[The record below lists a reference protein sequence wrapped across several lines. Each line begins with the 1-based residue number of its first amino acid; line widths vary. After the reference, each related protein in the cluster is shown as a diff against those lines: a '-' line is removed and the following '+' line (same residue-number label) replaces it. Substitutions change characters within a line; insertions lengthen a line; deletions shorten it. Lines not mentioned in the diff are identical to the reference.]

1 MIIATCGYGNT
12 GASAVLDFYRGY
24 DSIQLLDTYE
34 FQFLHQPDGICDL
47 KYHLTNSKERI
58 GVDTAIK
65 RYIRLQKHSFF
76 AENMRTLIGTEYDK
90 WWKAY
95 IDELTCASWQGISSA
110 YDPLD
115 ISDYVGNKYIDR
127 VIKYSDVA
135 VRKINK
141 DFHLRRNMPKYFS
154 IMSESEF
161 DEITAIYIRKF
172 FSLLGRD
179 PKEKLVVDMLFS
191 ASNPHQ
197 GMEFFEDARALVVV
211 RDPRDLYVAAKQKPE
226 RARYMPQGDVESFVK
241 FYKLLRESVVEDES
255 VHVIQYEDLIYKYEE
270 TAQRLMRIAG
280 LSERP
285 EHEYECFNPCVS
297 VKYTNNTKLYQ
308 QYAGDIH
315 YIENA
320 LSEYLYDF
328 QHAVKPKDVQTDKQI
343 YRGSY

>member
-12 GASAVLDFYRGY
+12 GASAVLDFYREY

-34 FQFLHQPDGICDL
+34 FQLLHQPDGICDL
-47 KYHLTNSKERI
+47 KYHLTSSKERI

-65 RYIRLQKHSFF
+65 RFIRLQKHSFF
-76 AENMRTLIGTEYDK
+76 AEHMRMLIGTEYDK

-95 IDELTCASWQGISSA
+95 IDELTCVRWQGMSSA

-115 ISDYVGNKYIDR
+115 LSDYVGNKYIDR
-127 VIKYSDVA
+127 AIKYSDVA

-141 DFHLRRNMPKYFS
+141 DLHLRKNMPKYFS
-154 IMSESEF
+154 ILSESAF
-161 DEITAIYIRKF
+161 DQITAKYINRF
-172 FSLLGRD
+172 FTLLGRD
-179 PKEKLVVDMLFS
+179 PEEILLVDMLFS

-211 RDPRDLYVAAKQKPE
+211 RDPRDLYVVAKQKPE
-226 RARYMPQGDVESFVK
+226 RARYMPQGNVESFVT
-241 FYKLLRESVVEDES
+241 FYKLLRESVAEDES
-255 VHVIQYEDLIYKYEE
+255 VFVIQYEDLIYKYEE

-280 LSERP
+280 LTGRP